1 MENSKSTFKA
11 FDIDSMLDSLE
22 DQLEE
27 ESSSEKRA
35 KEAIAN
41 IPTNSSSSKAESHNN
56 KEGCYKKRKK
66 SFYVKEIAY

>member
-41 IPTNSSSSKAESHNN
+41 FPSNSSSSKVELHNN
-56 KEGCYKKRKK
+56 KEGC
-66 SFYVKEIAY
+66 